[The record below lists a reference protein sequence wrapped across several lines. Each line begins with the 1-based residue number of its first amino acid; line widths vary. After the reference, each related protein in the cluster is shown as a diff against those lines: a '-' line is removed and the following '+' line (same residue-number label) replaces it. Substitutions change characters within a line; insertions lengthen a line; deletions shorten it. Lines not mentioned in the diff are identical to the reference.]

1 MAFRAILAALVLL
14 PALVFTKEPAKAEL
28 TLKDADGHRVRLSDY
43 RGKVVVLNFWA
54 TWCGPCNAEMPA
66 LVEAEKT
73 YGSRGVVFI
82 GVSLDDAKSRSEVPA
97 FLTKYHVTFPIWL
110 GASGDDLDKLAMGPA
125 VPATAFLDPEG
136 RIVSRIW
143 GQFREEE
150 LKERLEWLTG
160 ARHGPGPPPVVKH
173 LDK

>member
-1 MAFRAILAALVLL
+1 MRAILCFLL
-14 PALVFTKEPAKAEL
+14 LLAKDPPKAEL

-66 LVEAEKT
+66 LVELEKT
-73 YGSRGVVFI
+73 YGARGVVFI
-82 GVSLDDAKSRSEVPA
+82 GASLDDAKTKPQIPA
-97 FLTKYHVTFPIWL
+97 FVSKYQVTFPIWV
-110 GASGDDLDKLAMGPA
+110 GATGDDLDKLAMGPA

-136 RIVSRIW
+136 RIVSRIQ
-143 GQFREEE
+143 GQFRDAEV
-150 LKERLEWLTG
+150 KQRLEWLTG
-160 ARHGPGPPPVVKH
+160 PRTGPAPPALVKH